1 MLSARNNMRNMAQ
14 DVTRK
19 FEVWINDK
27 TQPTIYTRADVL
39 TLRATKRCRS
49 AMDLEAK
56 NCQLYVCDGKTL
68 TCNLAKKLDATPNFL
83 RRK

>member
-1 MLSARNNMRNMAQ
+1 MAQ

-39 TLRATKRCRS
+39 KLRAKKRCRS
-49 AMDLEAK
+49 ATDLEAT
-56 NCQLYVCDGKTL
+56 NCQIYVSTRKTL
-68 TCNLAKKLDATPNFL
+68 TRNLAKTQTLHQISAG
-83 RRK
+83 

>member
-1 MLSARNNMRNMAQ
+1 MRNMAQ

-39 TLRATKRCRS
+39 KLRARKRCRS
-49 AMDLEAK
+49 ARDLEAT
-56 NCQLYVCDGKTL
+56 NCELYASDAKTL
-68 TCNLAKKLDATPNFL
+68 KRAI
-83 RRK
+83 